1 MGIIVGFY
9 PLATRLPADA
19 LVPIGWV
26 AVGDPAE
33 ILPPERHDEI
43 WGLQEPLE
51 FPKTVFGV
59 ERPPPGSTNMPEI
72 TRRYL
77 GQLQRHRE
85 DRIIDQT
92 R

>member
-1 MGIIVGFY
+1 MRSVAREIPISVRF
-9 PLATRLPADA
+9 TVSW
-19 LVPIGWV
+19 VPKAIPRRGV
-26 AVGDPAE
+26 
-33 ILPPERHDEI
+33 
-43 WGLQEPLE
+43 
-51 FPKTVFGV
+51 VFGV